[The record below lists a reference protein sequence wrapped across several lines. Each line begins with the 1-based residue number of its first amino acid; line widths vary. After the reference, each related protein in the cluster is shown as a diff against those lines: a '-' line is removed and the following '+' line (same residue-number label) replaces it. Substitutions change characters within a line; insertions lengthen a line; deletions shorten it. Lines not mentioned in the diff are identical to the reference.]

1 MRKEGPKDR
10 LSRSF
15 CMEGSSLNQVNKEE
29 NSSLSSHD
37 NTLPRTPTGPRE
49 CVIIAHLRTVLEKP
63 NEISA

>member
-1 MRKEGPKDR
+1 MLIWIDKED
-10 LSRSF
+10 
-15 CMEGSSLNQVNKEE
+15 